1 MKPRLLTRLGPEAM
15 GATAIYAIGVIH
27 GRLDLLFALEKIA
40 MRDIA
45 KTKLDRQPVQG
56 NGT

>member
-1 MKPRLLTRLGPEAM
+1 M

-56 NGT
+56 DMDINR